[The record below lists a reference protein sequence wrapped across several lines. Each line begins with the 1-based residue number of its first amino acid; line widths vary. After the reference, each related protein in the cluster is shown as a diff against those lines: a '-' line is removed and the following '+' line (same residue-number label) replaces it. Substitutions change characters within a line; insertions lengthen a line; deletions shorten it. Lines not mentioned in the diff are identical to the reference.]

1 MKSND
6 MVKAII
12 QQAKHDTKGSY
23 TIYNQYKQRLSDLNL
38 SPTEFSDAVR
48 KLSNTLR
55 V

>member
-1 MKSND
+1 MKDNRA
-6 MVKAII
+6 KAII
-12 QQAKHDTKGSY
+12 DQAKHDTKGSY

-48 KLSNTLR
+48 KLSNVLR